1 MKLIKMD
8 EEVSPLEREHSL
20 SVLLPGGME
29 KNATVHGSK
38 PVMDLLVTLCASY
51 HLNPSDYTVEVLS
64 PNKNN
69 IAFTPNSPIGS
80 LEAEKIVL
88 KPKAG
93 EDKLQTPYMPE
104 ATVRLLINYNKSHKA
119 VVRVNPRVPLEVL
132 LPTVC
137 DKCEFQV
144 ESTVL
149 LRDFESKEGLDLSK
163 TLNEHGL
170 REVYAKDARLEE
182 CGGYQHL
189 ATSITSTKVSSSSS
203 LQDLTK
209 KEKKKSENK
218 GFLSLFRKHKKK
230 SEQTQAVSAPS
241 SPGPTKSRSASVSTQ
256 DRSLCST
263 PVADMP
269 KKRRAP
275 QPPMGAFH
283 SFPNNLSSCHLQGP
297 QSGVN
302 TMRSTKRKA
311 PLPPPV
317 ANHHQEAHDDT
328 AKGCLNPLNE
338 KEESVETSCPSPSPS
353 STLPPS
359 PPLHKRLDSQQPTT
373 HGKDLSDARAALA
386 KVLTTSLS
394 SGMLIK
400 RLKNTK
406 NTEPN
411 SENGVEMISVL
422 NSNLPT
428 ENEFEDLQYKTGL
441 TTFKVVPSRRES
453 DAEPIQA
460 ILAKDGADVETE
472 TAEQVIPEADPS
484 VNSEDSRDQSQSSS
498 PPPCP
503 GEGDT
508 NSCPLQLDNQNE
520 DSAEMA
526 TQDGKNGDE
535 IKSVQPTGNVFEDT
549 GNEFED
555 PLNKTGLTTFKVVPS
570 RRESEA
576 EPIPHDLE
584 KDNAAEAETETAE
597 CVIPDIDPSV
607 NVEDAPLQSE
617 PIPSPDEGET
627 ATGLL
632 QFDKQN
638 DSTTKQDEARLTEEH
653 KEEIT
658 SDQSHEC
665 VTIEGDLHLAGEEV
679 DKECSTEQ
687 HTCDPESCDDKT
699 KIVTQEDDSDH
710 FPPPPPPVYFNE
722 DSDETS
728 GGLSVSAPTSGITN
742 GHVRSNSEPPQTVHH
757 SPGDADRTGSGPS
770 RFAQAVALAVQRS
783 RLHSTGKTISA
794 LLHQET

>member
-1 MKLIKMD
+1 MKPIKMD
-8 EEVSPLEREHSL
+8 EEVSPLEREHLL

-38 PVMDLLVTLCASY
+38 PVMDLLVTLCANY

-69 IAFTPNSPIGS
+69 ITFTPNSPIGS
-80 LEAEKIVL
+80 LEADKIVL

-93 EDKLQTPYMPE
+93 EDKIRTPYMPE

-119 VVRVNPRVPLEVL
+119 VVRVNPRVPLEAL
-132 LPTVC
+132 LPMVC
-137 DKCEFQV
+137 EKCEFQV

-149 LRDFESKEGLDLSK
+149 LRDSEAKEGLDLSK
-163 TLNEHGL
+163 TLNELGL
-170 REVYAKDARLEE
+170 REVYAKDTGAEE
-182 CGGYQHL
+182 CSGYQHL
-189 ATSITSTKVSSSSS
+189 ADSITSTKVSSSFS

-230 SEQTQAVSAPS
+230 SEPIHALSAPS

-297 QSGVN
+297 QSGEN
-302 TMRSTKRKA
+302 TLRSTKRKA
-311 PLPPPV
+311 PPPPPV
-317 ANHHQEAHDDT
+317 ANHPQEAHEDL
-328 AKGCLNPLNE
+328 AKECLNSVD
-338 KEESVETSCPSPSPS
+338 EEDSMKQDSSCPSPSPS
-353 STLPPS
+353 STLPS
-359 PPLHKRLDSQQPTT
+359 SSPLHKRLDSQQPTT

-411 SENGVEMISVL
+411 SENGAEMISVL

-428 ENEFEDLQYKTGL
+428 ENDFEDLQYKTGL

-460 ILAKDGADVETE
+460 VLAKDGADADSE
-472 TAEQVIPEADPS
+472 TAEQIIPEDAPS
-484 VNSEDSRDQSQSSS
+484 ENGKGSRDQSESSS
-498 PPPCP
+498 PTPCP
-503 GEGDT
+503 DEGDT
-508 NSCPLQLDNQNE
+508 NIYPLQLDNQN
-520 DSAEMA
+520 DNSTEMA
-526 TQDGKNGDE
+526 TQDEDNSDE
-535 IKSVQPTGNVFEDT
+535 IKSMLPSGSD
-549 GNEFED
+549 FED

-570 RRESEA
+570 RRESDV
-576 EPIPHDLE
+576 EPIQRDLE
-584 KDNAAEAETETAE
+584 DNNAETETAE
-597 CVIPDIDPSV
+597 QVPPDTDPSV
-607 NVEDAPLQSE
+607 NLEEPPVQSE
-617 PIPSPDEGET
+617 PIRFPDEGET
-627 ATGLL
+627 ASSLL
-632 QFDKQN
+632 QLDEQN
-638 DSTTKQDEARLTEEH
+638 EDSTETSKQQEVGLTEDH
-653 KEEIT
+653 KEEMT
-658 SDQSHEC
+658 SDQSVES
-665 VTIEGDLHLAGEEV
+665 VTNKDDLYLAEEEV
-679 DKECSTEQ
+679 DNECSTQ
-687 HTCDPESCDDKT
+687 LTICDPESYDKT
-699 KIVTQEDDSDH
+699 KNVTQDDDSDN

-722 DSDETS
+722 DSEETT
-728 GGLSVSAPTSGITN
+728 GGLSVSAPTRGVTN
-742 GHVRSNSEPPQTVHH
+742 GHVRSNSEPPQTVHP
-757 SPGDADRTGSGPS
+757 SPGDTDRTGSVPS